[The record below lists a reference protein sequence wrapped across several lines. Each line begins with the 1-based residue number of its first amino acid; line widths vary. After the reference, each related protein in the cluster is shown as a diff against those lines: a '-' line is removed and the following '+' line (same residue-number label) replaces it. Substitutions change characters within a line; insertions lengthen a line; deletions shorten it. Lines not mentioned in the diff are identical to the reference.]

1 MNKLAEKHINQYG
14 DFDVLTMID
23 DDPNGASIEIK
34 DRRSGCYDSDLFEHK
49 FMGRHNYLVE
59 LIEDADVNIVSTY
72 FVKSQIHA
80 VKVYDTIIQ
89 KRDVVWAYKYLFDL
103 SKKSEIKFWKTHP
116 NNNLPQDTRL
126 QKRRALEQAE
136 WIQRGIDEVEE
147 YWTKDW
153 NHRIDD
159 NGNYKFGMW

>member
-34 DRRSGCYDSDLFEHK
+34 DRRSGCYDPDLFEHK

-59 LIEDADVNIVSTY
+59 LIEDGDVNIVSTY

-89 KRDVVWAYKYLFDL
+89 KRDVVWAYKYLHDL
-103 SKKSEIKFWKTHP
+103 CKKSEIKHWEKHKKELP
-116 NNNLPQDTRL
+116 NHINPKDRRTIERL
-126 QKRRALEQAE
+126 E
-136 WIQRGIDEVEE
+136 WIQRGLDEVEE

-153 NHRIDD
+153 NHRIDSD
-159 NGNYKFGMW
+159 GNYRFGRW

>member
-14 DFDVLTMID
+14 DFVVLTMID

-34 DRRSGCYDSDLFEHK
+34 DRRSGCYHPDLFEHK

-59 LIEDADVNIVSTY
+59 LIEDGDVNIISTY

-89 KRDVVWAYKYLFDL
+89 KRDVVWAYKYLHDL
-103 SKKSEIKFWKTHP
+103 CKKSEIKFWKTHP
-116 NNNLPQDTRL
+116 DNNSPYPSKWVQSG
-126 QKRRALEQAE
+126 LE
-136 WIQRGIDEVEE
+136 EVEE

-153 NHRIDD
+153 NHRIDSD
-159 NGNYKFGMW
+159 GNYKFGRM

>member
-14 DFDVLTMID
+14 DFDVLTKID
-23 DDPNGASIEIK
+23 DYPNGASIEIK
-34 DRRSGCYDSDLFEHK
+34 DRRSGCYDPNLFEHK

-59 LIEDADVNIVSTY
+59 LIEDSDVNIVSTY

-89 KRDVVWAYKYLFDL
+89 KRDVVWAYKYLHDL
-103 SKKSEIKFWKTHP
+103 CKKSEIKFWKTHP
-116 NNNLPQDTRL
+116 KNNLSYEEIHYCNDWS
-126 QKRRALEQAE
+126 E
-136 WIQRGIDEVEE
+136 WIQGRLKEVEE

-153 NHRIDD
+153 NHRIDSD
-159 NGNYKFGMW
+159 GNYRFGRW

>member
-1 MNKLAEKHINQYG
+1 MGKLAEKHINQYG

-34 DRRSGCYDSDLFEHK
+34 DRRSGCYDPDLFEHK

-59 LIEDADVNIVSTY
+59 LIEDGDVNIVSTY

-89 KRDVVWAYKYLFDL
+89 KRNVVWAYKYLHDL
-103 SKKSEIKFWKTHP
+103 CKKSEIKFWKTHP
-116 NNNLPQDTRL
+116 KNNLPQNTRP
-126 QKRRALEQAE
+126 QKRRALEQSE
-136 WIQRGIDEVEE
+136 WIQRGLDEVEE

-153 NHRIDD
+153 NHRIDSD
-159 NGNYKFGMW
+159 GNYRFGRW

>member
-14 DFDVLTMID
+14 DFDVLTKID
-23 DDPNGASIEIK
+23 DYPNGASIEIK
-34 DRRSGCYDSDLFEHK
+34 DRRSGCYDPDLFQHK

-59 LIEDADVNIVSTY
+59 LIEDSDVNIVSTY

-89 KRDVVWAYKYLFDL
+89 KRDVVWAYKYLHDL
-103 SKKSEIKFWKTHP
+103 CKKSEIKHWEKHKKELP
-116 NNNLPQDTRL
+116 NHINPKDRRTIERL
-126 QKRRALEQAE
+126 E
-136 WIQRGIDEVEE
+136 WIKRGLDEVKE

-153 NHRIDD
+153 NHRIDSD
-159 NGNYKFGMW
+159 GNYRFGRW